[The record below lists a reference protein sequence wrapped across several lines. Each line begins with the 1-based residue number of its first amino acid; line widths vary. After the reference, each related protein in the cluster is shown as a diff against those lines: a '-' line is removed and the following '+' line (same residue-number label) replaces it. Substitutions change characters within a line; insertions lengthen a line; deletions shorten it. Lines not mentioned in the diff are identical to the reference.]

1 MFQTPFPEPHADHG
15 EPDVGEASSRPG
27 SEPVPRLSV
36 LWRVRQCRYDISSR
50 ALPNDHMVLAIT
62 TAPTSDLRIL
72 SQRARPRSTEP
83 MNDNDPPSDNLALT
97 TEIVAAYV
105 ANHAIAPADLPALI
119 TTVFRSLGDA
129 GRVGE
134 ASPASPAR
142 PEPAVPVRK
151 SVQRE
156 FIVCL
161 EDGKKVKTLKRY
173 LATRHNLTPAKYRQ
187 RWGLPDDYPMVAPAY
202 AEFRSTF
209 ALQSGLGRKP
219 AARPAEPEPAPVS
232 EAAPAPA
239 QQRRTGG
246 RRKAAA

>member
-1 MFQTPFPEPHADHG
+1 
-15 EPDVGEASSRPG
+15 
-27 SEPVPRLSV
+27 
-36 LWRVRQCRYDISSR
+36 
-50 ALPNDHMVLAIT
+50 
-62 TAPTSDLRIL
+62 
-72 SQRARPRSTEP
+72 
-83 MNDNDPPSDNLALT
+83 MNDDDDPPGGNLALT
-97 TEIVAAYV
+97 AEIVAAYV

-134 ASPASPAR
+134 AAPARPAR

-173 LATRHNLTPAKYRQ
+173 LATRYNLTPAEYRR

-202 AEFRSTF
+202 AELRSTM
-209 ALQSGLGRKP
+209 ARENGLGRKP
-219 AARPAEPEPAPVS
+219 AAAAQPEPEPVA
-232 EAAPAPA
+232 EAAPA

-246 RRKAAA
+246 RRKAA

>member
-1 MFQTPFPEPHADHG
+1 
-15 EPDVGEASSRPG
+15 
-27 SEPVPRLSV
+27 
-36 LWRVRQCRYDISSR
+36 
-50 ALPNDHMVLAIT
+50 
-62 TAPTSDLRIL
+62 
-72 SQRARPRSTEP
+72 

-105 ANHAIAPADLPALI
+105 ANHAVAPADLPALI
-119 TTVFRSLGDA
+119 TGVFRSLGEA
-129 GRVGE
+129 GRVE
-134 ASPASPAR
+134 EVAPAR

-161 EDGKKVKTLKRY
+161 EDGKRLKVLKRY
-173 LATRHNLTPAKYRQ
+173 LATRYGMTPAEYRR

-219 AARPAEPEPAPVS
+219 AAAGALEPQPEPP
-232 EAAPAPA
+232 EAAPVPA
-239 QQRRTGG
+239 AEPARQRRTGG

>member
-1 MFQTPFPEPHADHG
+1 
-15 EPDVGEASSRPG
+15 
-27 SEPVPRLSV
+27 
-36 LWRVRQCRYDISSR
+36 
-50 ALPNDHMVLAIT
+50 MVLAIT

-105 ANHAIAPADLPALI
+105 ANHAIAPADLPHLI

-129 GRVGE
+129 GRVEE
-134 ASPASPAR
+134 AAPEKPAR

-173 LATRHNLTPAKYRQ
+173 LATRYKLTPDEYRR
-187 RWGLPDDYPMVAPAY
+187 RWGLPTTTRWWRRLRRAPLDDGQAVRPGPQA
-202 AEFRSTF
+202 
-209 ALQSGLGRKP
+209 GGGRGAGAVP
-219 AARPAEPEPAPVS
+219 SRARARVGGRA
-232 EAAPAPA
+232 APA
-239 QQRRTGG
+239 QQRRPGG

>member
-1 MFQTPFPEPHADHG
+1 
-15 EPDVGEASSRPG
+15 
-27 SEPVPRLSV
+27 
-36 LWRVRQCRYDISSR
+36 
-50 ALPNDHMVLAIT
+50 
-62 TAPTSDLRIL
+62 
-72 SQRARPRSTEP
+72 

-97 TEIVAAYV
+97 TEIVAAFV

-119 TTVFRSLGDA
+119 TTVLGSLNDA
-129 GRVGE
+129 GRVEE
-134 ASPASPAR
+134 AAPARPAR

-161 EDGKKVKTLKRY
+161 EDGKRVKTLKRY
-173 LATRHNLTPAKYRQ
+173 LAKRYDLTPAEYRQ
-187 RWGLPDDYPMVAPAY
+187 RWGLPNDYPMVAPAY
-202 AEFRSTF
+202 AELRSTMAKRF
-209 ALQSGLGRKP
+209 GLGRKP
-219 AARPAEPEPAPVS
+219 AATLAEPEPVAQPEPAPVS

>member
-1 MFQTPFPEPHADHG
+1 
-15 EPDVGEASSRPG
+15 
-27 SEPVPRLSV
+27 
-36 LWRVRQCRYDISSR
+36 
-50 ALPNDHMVLAIT
+50 
-62 TAPTSDLRIL
+62 
-72 SQRARPRSTEP
+72 
-83 MNDNDPPSDNLALT
+83 MNDDDDPPSNTLALT

-119 TTVFRSLGDA
+119 TTVFRSLGEA
-129 GRVGE
+129 GRVEE
-134 ASPASPAR
+134 AAPER

-161 EDGKKVKTLKRY
+161 EDGRRTKTLKRH
-173 LATRHNLTPAKYRQ
+173 LATRHGMTPAEYRR

-202 AEFRSTF
+202 AELRSTM
-209 ALQSGLGRKP
+209 ARRIGLGRKP
-219 AARPAEPEPAPVS
+219 AAAALAEPEPVSQPEPAPVS

-239 QQRRTGG
+239 QQRRPGG